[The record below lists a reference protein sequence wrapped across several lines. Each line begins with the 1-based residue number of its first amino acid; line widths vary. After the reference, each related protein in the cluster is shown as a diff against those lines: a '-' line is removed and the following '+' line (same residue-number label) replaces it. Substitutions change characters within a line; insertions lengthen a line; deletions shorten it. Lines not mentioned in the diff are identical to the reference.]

1 MLDSEP
7 VPPQVFEESVKQVV
21 RLKSRLKVLQEESR
35 ATRQELAEHKDNV
48 VRYMG
53 DSGVHNV
60 TYKKHQLRYKV
71 SKRKKRPTMKD
82 VKENP
87 QFFST
92 DAEKNRF
99 LSKFDEL
106 TLVDECEALTVTP
119 PKPKKDDEGEEA
131 DED

>member
-1 MLDSEP
+1 MGDEP
-7 VPPQVFEESVKQVV
+7 VSPEVFEESVKQVV
-21 RLKSRLKVLQEESR
+21 RLKSQLKVLQEETR
-35 ATRQELAEHKDNV
+35 AVRNALAQNKENV
-48 VRYMG
+48 MRYMG

-60 TYKKHQLRYKV
+60 TYKKHQIRYSI

-82 VKENP
+82 IKDDP

-106 TLVDECEALTVTP
+106 TVVGEHENLTVSA
-119 PKPKKDDEGEEA
+119 PKVQSDD
-131 DED
+131 DHDD

>member
-1 MLDSEP
+1 MLAPDSIS
-7 VPPQVFEESVKQVV
+7 PQVFEESVKQVV
-21 RLKSRLKVLQEESR
+21 RLKARLKVLQQESR

-48 VRYMG
+48 IRYMG

-60 TYKKHQLRYKV
+60 TYKKHQLQYKV

-82 VKENP
+82 VKENA

-99 LSKFDEL
+99 LSKIDEL
-106 TLVDECEALTVTP
+106 TVVDECEALTVTP
-119 PKPKKDDEGEEA
+119 PKAKKGDEGADA